1 MKRAFSISVAT
12 ALGLLAGVS
21 AASAQATIS
30 RETTTTTTTTTSPG
44 RMTLAPEVR
53 TRVRQYVVAHRQP
66 SVRIQDRVAVG
77 VVLPS
82 DAQFYAF
89 DGAFDGVDGV
99 GPYRYAYVNDAPVLV
114 DPGSRRVIEVI
125 E

>member
-30 RETTTTTTTTTSPG
+30 RETTTTTTTTAPG

-53 TRVRQYVVAHRQP
+53 TRVHQYVVAHRQP
-66 SVRIQDRVAVG
+66 SVRIQDRIAVG
-77 VVLPS
+77 VVLPP
-82 DAQFYAF
+82 DAQFY
-89 DGAFDGVDGV
+89 AFDGVDGV

>member
-30 RETTTTTTTTTSPG
+30 RETTTTTTTTAPG

-53 TRVRQYVVAHRQP
+53 KRVHQYVVAHRQP
-66 SVRIQDRVAVG
+66 S
-77 VVLPS
+77 P
-82 DAQFYAF
+82 DAQFY
-89 DGAFDGVDGV
+89 AFDGVDGV

>member
-1 MKRAFSISVAT
+1 MKRAFSISVAP

-30 RETTTTTTTTTSPG
+30 RETTTTTTTTAPG
-44 RMTLAPEVR
+44 RTTLAPEVR
-53 TRVRQYVVAHRQP
+53 TRVHQYVVAHRQP
-66 SVRIQDRVAVG
+66 SVRIQDRIAVG
-77 VVLPS
+77 VVLPP
-82 DAQFYAF
+82 DAQFY
-89 DGAFDGVDGV
+89 AFDGVDGV

>member
-30 RETTTTTTTTTSPG
+30 RETTTTTTTTTAPG

-53 TRVRQYVVAHRQP
+53 TRVHQYVVAHRQP
-66 SVRIQDRVAVG
+66 SVRIQDKIAVG
-77 VVLPS
+77 VVLPP

-89 DGAFDGVDGV
+89 DGVDEV

>member
-1 MKRAFSISVAT
+1 MKRAFSIGVAT

-30 RETTTTTTTTTSPG
+30 RESSTTTTTAPG

-53 TRVRQYVVAHRQP
+53 TRVHQYVVAHRQP
-66 SVRIQDRVAVG
+66 SVRIQDRIAVG
-77 VVLPS
+77 VVLPP
-82 DAQFYAF
+82 DAQFY
-89 DGAFDGVDGV
+89 AFDGVDGV

>member
-1 MKRAFSISVAT
+1 MKRAFSIGVAT
-12 ALGLLAGVS
+12 VLGLLASVS

-30 RETTTTTTTTTSPG
+30 RETTTTTTTTTAPG

-53 TRVRQYVVAHRQP
+53 TRVHQYVVAHRQP
-66 SVRIQDRVAVG
+66 SVRIQDRIAVG
-77 VVLPS
+77 VVLPP
-82 DAQFYAF
+82 DAQFY
-89 DGAFDGVDGV
+89 AFDGVDGV

>member
-30 RETTTTTTTTTSPG
+30 RETTTTTTTTSPG

-53 TRVRQYVVAHRQP
+53 TRVHQYVVAHRQP

-82 DAQFYAF
+82 DAQFY
-89 DGAFDGVDGV
+89 AFDGVDGV